1 MYNKAMPSIRETRAF
16 KFWEKYEHHLGVG
29 ALVVGFTFDV
39 ILAKS
44 PASVVD
50 NILLLSYLF
59 IAASIIL
66 ILNLAPVRRKRERD
80 ITHEPLFLLLVL
92 QFCFGGLAS
101 NLLVLYGKSGT
112 FASDTIFLALLVALI
127 LGNEY
132 LRSRYAQLRFNIAAY
147 YFLLLTY
154 CIIAVP
160 TWITHSIG
168 ALSFLLSGL
177 ISLAVIAVFLIILFT
192 AVLRDVEGKRHVHE
206 IAVMVSVIFILF
218 NGLYFMHVIPP
229 VPLSLKDIGI
239 YHSVLKYSSGDY
251 LALYEPSPWYEF
263 WRDTNANFTYRAG
276 ESAYCFTSVYAPAK
290 LGTPIYHVWEHYD
303 TAAKEWEQM
312 ASISFAIAGGRAEGY
327 RGFSVVTMSSA
338 GQWRCNVET
347 QSGALVGRSVF
358 TAVPG
363 VASTIASTTL

>member
-1 MYNKAMPSIRETRAF
+1 MPSIRETRAF

-29 ALVVGFTFDV
+29 ALAVGFTFDV

-50 NILLLSYLF
+50 NILLISYLF
-59 IAASIIL
+59 IAASIII
-66 ILNLAPVRRKRERD
+66 ILNLAPLRRKRERD
-80 ITHEPLFLLLVL
+80 ANHEPLFLLLML

-168 ALSFLLSGL
+168 TLSFLFSGL
-177 ISLAVIAVFLIILFT
+177 ISLVVVTIFLIILFT
-192 AVLRDVEGKRHVHE
+192 AVLRGDDAQKHMHE
-206 IAVMVSVIFILF
+206 IAVMVSIIFILF
-218 NGLYFMHVIPP
+218 NGLYFLHIIPP

-251 LALYEPSPWYEF
+251 LALYEPAPWYEF
-263 WRDTNANFTYRAG
+263 WQGTNTNFTYGAG

-290 LGTPIYHVWEHYD
+290 LGTPIYHIWEHYD
-303 TAAKEWEQM
+303 ATSKDWKQTA
-312 ASISFAIAGGRAEGY
+312 SVSFAIAGGRPEGY
-327 RGFSVVTMSSA
+327 RGFSVVTMSSP
-338 GQWRCNVET
+338 GQWRCNIET
-347 QSGALVGRSVF
+347 SSGALVGRTTF

-363 VASTIASTTL
+363 VAASMASTTL